1 MKAAC
6 ASVNICRLNPDRQAM
21 RHRIRTEWLPSRR
34 GYGKGRDDAMNGDWA
49 PFAVAF
55 LVAGALGGLVV
66 ILVGLFRLRSA
77 GGRLGGRHVIQ

>member
-1 MKAAC
+1 
-6 ASVNICRLNPDRQAM
+6 
-21 RHRIRTEWLPSRR
+21 
-34 GYGKGRDDAMNGDWA
+34 MNGDWA